1 MSYSHHS
8 KLHTLERIKPFWH
21 GSIFTVS
28 NSRDHY
34 RCTTNLVKSK
44 CYPQWPTKE
53 CLWTKPPQ
61 LTRDILPFFFNS
73 VSGRSRTWDPSFTLP
88 SPRPPN
94 PSLNHILLVTSYT
107 SKMMH
112 FPTHLSIHCIPCT
125 CGLIFFWE
133 MDETKTSGS
142 TSLFI
147 VQNPH

>member
-44 CYPQWPTKE
+44 CYPQWPTKK

-61 LTRDILPFFFNS
+61 LTRDILPFFFFNS
-73 VSGRSRTWDPSFTLP
+73 VSRRARTWDLSFTIFYLWLHTQVKWCISLLTFPSIASLAHVASSSFEKWTKPKPLDLP
-88 SPRPPN
+88 V
-94 PSLNHILLVTSYT
+94 SLSYRILTN
-107 SKMMH
+107 
-112 FPTHLSIHCIPCT
+112 
-125 CGLIFFWE
+125 
-133 MDETKTSGS
+133 MDR
-142 TSLFI
+142 
-147 VQNPH
+147 